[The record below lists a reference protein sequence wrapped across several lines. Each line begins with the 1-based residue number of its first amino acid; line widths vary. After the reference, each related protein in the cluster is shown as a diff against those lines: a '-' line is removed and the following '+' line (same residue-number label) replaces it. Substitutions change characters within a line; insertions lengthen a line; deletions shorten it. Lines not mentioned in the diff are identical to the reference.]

1 LKNELEHIDQIFK
14 QSFDAFEADVD
25 PSVWSNIQNTIGSNS
40 ATTSSGSAAG
50 KSIALKIVY
59 GVIALGVL
67 AAGAY
72 LISGDEVTKE
82 NQIVVTQPLE
92 IEGKGSLNAE
102 AVENQENQENQEKQ
116 VLEEVV
122 IKNISSEKITPTQTV
137 TAVVKKPAEM
147 NLIEDGEIEQQALQT
162 TTDLNGVAHVYK
174 EEEETTSTEKT
185 TTITAQSVVEIN
197 DKKELVPKVVD
208 KENVKVEAE
217 VWKDD
222 ALQLLTEKAH
232 LPILYKERIPKAF
245 SPNGDGIRDVIRVE
259 GENIKEFQATI
270 LNASSGKVVFEWNW
284 IEGFWDGRDKGGSKV
299 PKGTYMLQVIAS
311 GEDGVPLEP
320 ILQSIT
326 VY

>member
-40 ATTSSGSAAG
+40 ATTSSGSVAG
-50 KSIALKIVY
+50 KSIALKIVS

-92 IEGKGSLNAE
+92 IEEKGSLNAE
-102 AVENQENQENQEKQ
+102 AVENQEKQEKQ

-122 IKNISSEKITPTQTV
+122 IKDISSEKITPIQTV

-162 TTDLNGVAHVYK
+162 TTDLNGEAQVSK

-284 IEGFWDGRDKGGSKV
+284 IEGFWDGRDEGGSKV